1 METINKAQIAESI
14 SKKIFKYFFWN
25 VCGPTNND
33 FPCLSPKQESE
44 ERGREKCHSVVKS
57 HPVDGVYYYV
67 EPYSGKTIY
76 INTDFKNYAAA
87 SITPHRIR
95 NSLTSLA
102 ETIACAKLSE
112 EWKSLMS
119 CQETHKIVGM
129 LFIYNSNY
137 DYTHDR
143 NFILNKV
150 DTSNLPLEKG
160 QTIHLLDPLTIN
172 YIYNIADDLDKLK
185 RNNIA
190 YTFLYPNKEQFTNTQ
205 PIDFE
210 HPTACTIEH
219 LCSGFILLK
228 YRDNNEDGYL
238 VYYNELGESP
248 EEFLFL
254 LDYLTKIQIPLNKT
268 LKIKMTQHKADSKA
282 TSHFETAKKT
292 YIAYHPCLHQIISDG
307 IKELSLD
314 FLDEIKPNFIK
325 GINGWGE
332 LE

>member
-1 METINKAQIAESI
+1 METINKAKIAESI
-14 SKKIFKYFFWN
+14 AKEIFKYFFWE

-33 FPCLSPKQESE
+33 FPCLSPKE
-44 ERGREKCHSVVKS
+44 ENVDKCHSVTKS
-57 HPVDGVYYYV
+57 HPVDGVYYYI

-87 SITPHRIR
+87 SITPQKIR
-95 NSLTSLA
+95 GSLVSLA
-102 ETIACAKLSE
+102 ETIACARRSD

-119 CQETHKIVGM
+119 CQETHNIVGM

-143 NFILNKV
+143 HFILNKV

-172 YIYNIADDLDKLK
+172 YIYNIARDLKELERDGFL
-185 RNNIA
+185 
-190 YTFLYPNKEQFTNTQ
+190 YTFFYPNKEQFTNTQ

-228 YRDNNEDGYL
+228 YIKHNKNEGYL
-238 VYYNELGESP
+238 VYYNELGKSP

-254 LDYLTKIQIPLNKT
+254 LDYLTKIQIPLNNT
-268 LKIKMTQHKADSKA
+268 LKIKMTQSEADSKA
-282 TSHFETAKKT
+282 MSYFETAKKN
-292 YIAYHPCLHQIISDG
+292 YMAYHPCLHQIIADG
-307 IKELSLD
+307 IRELSLE
-314 FLDEIKPNFIK
+314 FLDDIKPNFIK
-325 GINGWGE
+325 GIKGWGE